1 MAKGAHLCRL
11 PARPGPYSQ
20 IETGHLQKE
29 VNALIDQYRARCLWF
44 LREDDYPV
52 DREDMLRTLDYIKRY
67 GDLEAF
73 HRASTLAAWLS
84 TPSSGRSA
92 V

>member
-1 MAKGAHLCRL
+1 MVFPDMKTR
-11 PARPGPYSQ
+11 
-20 IETGHLQKE
+20 TGNLQEE

-44 LREDDYPV
+44 LREDYYPV
-52 DREDMLRTLDYIKRY
+52 DREDTLRVLDYIKRY

-73 HRASTLAAWLS
+73 RRASTLAEWLS
-84 TPSSGRSA
+84 PHSSEKFA